1 MNTYQVFSVNN
12 TLISA
17 HDSPSVA
24 LKHALIYQHV
34 TGQPAHVEQVTDAR
48 YQAEDDLA
56 DWQAQG
62 GEECS

>member
-17 HDSPSVA
+17 HDNAATA

-34 TGQPAHVEQVTDAR
+34 TGQPAHVEQVTSDA
-48 YQAEDDLA
+48 YQAADDLA
-56 DWQAQG
+56 DWQRAG
-62 GEECS
+62 GEQ